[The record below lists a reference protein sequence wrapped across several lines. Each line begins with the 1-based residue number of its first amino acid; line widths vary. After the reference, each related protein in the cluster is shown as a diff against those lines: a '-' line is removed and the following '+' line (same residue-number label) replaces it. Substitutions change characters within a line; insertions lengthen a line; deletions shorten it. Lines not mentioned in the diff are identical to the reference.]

1 MSSASAENSENWLK
15 LYDGLL
21 AKYVTP
27 VGVKYAEWKKSATDR
42 QALQKVVDA
51 IAQANVATS
60 GKEDQLAFYL
70 NAYNAWI
77 LHEALAKYPT
87 RSVKDPL
94 FAFFLGKRIKVTG
107 EEMSFNH
114 LEKDIV
120 RARFEEPRVHFA
132 LNCASRSCPPLN
144 RQAFRGRELESQLE
158 KLSRAFVNS
167 ENGVKVS
174 ADKKSAQLSKIFDWY
189 KEDFK
194 KEGGVL
200 TFINKRRD
208 VPLSDDVKISYQDY
222 NWSLNETK

>member
-174 ADKKSAQLSKIFDWY
+174 ADKKSAQWPSALSADSSTSRFSPVKH
-189 KEDFK
+189 E
-194 KEGGVL
+194 L
-200 TFINKRRD
+200 
-208 VPLSDDVKISYQDY
+208 PLETSRSRF
-222 NWSLNETK
+222 WSLRRSSRSCSSLEQVR